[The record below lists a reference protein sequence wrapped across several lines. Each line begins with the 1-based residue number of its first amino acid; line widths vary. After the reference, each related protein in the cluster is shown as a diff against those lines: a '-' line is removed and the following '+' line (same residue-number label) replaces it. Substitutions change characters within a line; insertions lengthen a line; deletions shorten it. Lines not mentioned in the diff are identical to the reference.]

1 MIQIFTDTSANL
13 PAAYIQKYS
22 LRVIPLTYFVD
33 GAEAHQDPAVDFD
46 GKAYYDAMRSGTPVS
61 TAMINLAAFLEPLHA
76 ALAAGDDVI
85 YIGMSG
91 GISGTAHAAAMA
103 VQELQEEFPE
113 RKIAAI
119 DTYAASLGE
128 GLLVL
133 EAARMLE
140 NGAPFS
146 LIVEQISRRRHTMCQ
161 YFTVDDLA
169 YLERGGRVS
178 KAAAI
183 VGTVLK
189 IKPLLRGDDEGK
201 IVQCGKTRGRK
212 QSLTALADFY
222 EKLVADKSEEI
233 GIAHADD
240 AAGAQFLLRVL
251 RARHRLTRR
260 PRHGGAVFPGHP
272 QINEN
277 PEDTSSGFL
286 CLFPVDLPDHFLELR
301 ARAHD
306 LAPAAKAAQL
316 EIRADAQHL
325 PAFLA
330 AGVLFFHRQNVA
342 DLNIHRSLPLDAL
355 PVGTRRLLGLVVTV
369 FIIVLSLQLIG
380 QVLLLHP
387 MTRVAVRIL
396 VALLTLEARAV
407 GMDVLQLTRDGPRLP
422 CPNVG
427 DRGVDGHDNGVGL
440 RRRGQQQHCLRQR
453 QPRLRQAELKRA
465 VHAGFH
471 DHGRLRI
478 GKADILARRAQD
490 APARTDQVA
499 GLEQARQI
507 MQRRVGIRAA
517 QRLHERGHDVIVVVA
532 RTVIVHGAA

>member
-22 LRVIPLTYFVD
+22 LRVIPLTYYVD
-33 GAEAHQDPAVDFD
+33 GVEAHQDPAVDFD
-46 GKAYYDAMRSGTPVS
+46 GKA
-61 TAMINLAAFLEPLHA
+61 TAMINLGACLEPLHA

-212 QSLTALADFY
+212 QSLTA
-222 EKLVADKSEEI
+222 
-233 GIAHADD
+233 HADD
-240 AAGAQFLLRVL
+240 AAGAQFLL
-251 RARHRLTRR
+251 
-260 PRHGGAVFPGHP
+260 
-272 QINEN
+272 
-277 PEDTSSGFL
+277 
-286 CLFPVDLPDHFLELR
+286 
-301 ARAHD
+301 
-306 LAPAAKAAQL
+306 
-316 EIRADAQHL
+316 DA
-325 PAFLA
+325 
-330 AGVLFFHRQNVA
+330 
-342 DLNIHRSLPLDAL
+342 
-355 PVGTRRLLGLVVTV
+355 
-369 FIIVLSLQLIG
+369 
-380 QVLLLHP
+380 
-387 MTRVAVRIL
+387 
-396 VALLTLEARAV
+396 
-407 GMDVLQLTRDGPRLP
+407 
-422 CPNVG
+422 
-427 DRGVDGHDNGVGL
+427 
-440 RRRGQQQHCLRQR
+440 LRQR
-453 QPRLRQAELKRA
+453 
-465 VHAGFH
+465 GFTGECLTVCYEPVTGSH
-471 DHGRLRI
+471 VGP
-478 GKADILARRAQD
+478 G
-490 APARTDQVA
+490 TVA
-499 GLEQARQI
+499 LFFQ
-507 MQRRVGIRAA
+507 GIHR
-517 QRLHERGHDVIVVVA
+517 
-532 RTVIVHGAA
+532 